1 MKKIS
6 IKTMVWAASMGM
18 LIAVV
23 VQAGFSIKQASQ
35 VDKDVARLTQVNIP
49 SSHALKDLQ
58 LHVIQVQQWLT
69 DISATR
75 GLDGLNDGF
84 DEAEKHAKLFRSQL
98 DDLSKNVDT
107 DHKQLHAEL
116 RQAFEK
122 YFSQGKIM
130 AQAYVD
136 QGPIG
141 GNAMMAA
148 FDEAAAAL
156 HEKLEP
162 LVAYEIAETKTQAIL
177 LTEGSNFTLKLMM
190 LFAGMYGLMLVGVVF
205 GARLFLLKPLNNTLT
220 MYTDLAEGDGDLTK
234 RLSASPVA
242 EFNVLAN
249 LTNTFVAKVQDQ
261 IREVGDTIINLA
273 TTSDQLQ
280 TTTYSTQEVLA
291 RQQVETDQVATA
303 INEMSATINEV
314 AESAVNASE
323 SARQADEHSQTG
335 YKVVNETVKVINSL
349 ASEVEKAA
357 AVIQSLEQHSVS
369 IGKVSD
375 VIRDI
380 AEQTNL
386 LALNAAIE
394 AARAGEQGRG
404 FAVVADEVR
413 ALAQRTHDSTAEI
426 QTITELL
433 QSSASEA
440 VAVMET
446 GQSQANACVQQ
457 AVEAGNALEMITT
470 EVTKISDMNIQI
482 ASASEEQGAV
492 SEEIN
497 RSVVSIRDVS
507 DQAMTEMGS
516 LSDASNNLL
525 GVVSNLKTLID
536 RFKY

>member
-1 MKKIS
+1 
-6 IKTMVWAASMGM
+6 MVWAATAGM
-18 LIAVV
+18 LVAIV

-35 VDKDVARLTQVNIP
+35 VDKDVAQLTQVNIP
-49 SSHALKDLQ
+49 SMLALKELQ
-58 LHVIQVQQWLT
+58 LNVIQVQQWLT

-84 DEAEKHAKLFRSQL
+84 DEAEKNANMFRAQL
-98 DDLSKNVDT
+98 DDLSKNVDV
-107 DHKQLHAEL
+107 DHEQLHKEL
-116 RQAFEK
+116 RAAFEK
-122 YFSQGKIM
+122 YYSQGKIM

-141 GNAMMAA
+141 GNAMMAS

-162 LVAYEIAETKTQAIL
+162 LVEYEKAETETQGIL
-177 LTEGSNFTLKLMM
+177 LTEGSDFTLTLM
-190 LFAGMYGLMLVGVVF
+190 LGFAGMYGLMLVSVIF
-205 GARLFLLKPLNNTLT
+205 GAKLFLLKPLNNTLA
-220 MYTDLAEGDGDLTK
+220 MYKDLAEGDGDLTK
-234 RLSASPVA
+234 RLSSSPVG
-242 EFNVLAN
+242 EFNQLAN
-249 LTNTFVAKVQDQ
+249 LTNTFVGKVQDE
-261 IREVGDTIINLA
+261 IRKVGDTIINLSA
-273 TTSDQLQ
+273 TSDQLQ
-280 TTTYSTQEVLA
+280 TTTHSTREVLM
-291 RQQVETDQVATA
+291 RQQAETDQVATA
-303 INEMSATINEV
+303 INEMSATVNEV
-314 AESAVNASE
+314 ARNAVNASE
-323 SARQADEHSQTG
+323 SAHQADEHSQNG
-335 YKVVNETVKVINSL
+335 YKVVNETVNVINNL

-357 AVIQSLEQHSVS
+357 GVINSLEQHSVS
-369 IGKVSD
+369 IGQVSD

-426 QTITELL
+426 QTITEQL

-446 GQSQANACVQQ
+446 GQSQANASVQQ
-457 AVEAGNALEMITT
+457 AVEAGNALEMITS
-470 EVTKISDMNIQI
+470 EVAMINDMNTQI
-482 ASASEEQGAV
+482 ASAAEEQGAV

-497 RSVVSIRDVS
+497 RSVVNIREVS
-507 DQAMTEMGS
+507 DQTMTEMGS
-516 LSDASNNLL
+516 LTDASNDLL